1 MDFTT
6 KVQIT
11 PHKEGLTYKDKIL
24 LLGSCFADEVGNHL
38 KDYRFQVTVNPFG
51 TLYNP
56 CSIANSVER
65 LALENEF
72 TSQDIIERNGIF
84 TSFYH
89 HGSIFGATP
98 DEFLAT
104 ANNQLHTNAAL
115 LKEAHTIIITLGTAY
130 VYTHLSRGMVVSNCH
145 KIKASAFERR
155 LLNEVEIRQELQ
167 KITDLIAT
175 NTRCRNI
182 IFTVSPIRHLKDGAH
197 ANQLSKAALLLAVEQ
212 LILQSA
218 KVPEHT
224 GDSTQAPPAY
234 SKQATVPRQY
244 PTLSYF
250 PAYEIMLDELRDY
263 RFYAADMVHP
273 SPLAVEYIFQRF
285 TQTFISPAAQT
296 LMNEAIRLTKAQNHR
311 PLFPD
316 TPQHSAFQKKLQED
330 MEEFNKKING

>member
-11 PHKEGLTYKDKIL
+11 PHKEGLTYKNKIL
-24 LLGSCFADEVGNHL
+24 MLGSCFADEVGKYL
-38 KDYRFQVTVNPFG
+38 KDYRFQVMVNPFG

-56 CSIANSVER
+56 CSIANAIER
-65 LALENEF
+65 LAIATEF
-72 TSQDIIERNGIF
+72 TPEDVIESNGIF

-89 HGSIFGATP
+89 HSSIFGTTP
-98 DEFLAT
+98 EEFLTT
-104 ANNQLHTNAAL
+104 ANNQLRTNAFFF
-115 LKEAHTIIITLGTAY
+115 KEADAIIITLGTAHI
-130 VYTHLSRGMVVSNCH
+130 YTHPARRIVVSNCH

-155 LLNEVEIRQELQ
+155 LLDKAEISTELQ
-167 KITDLIAT
+167 KITDIIAA
-175 NTRCRNI
+175 NTQCQHI

-218 KVPEHT
+218 KAQEHT
-224 GDSTQAPPAY
+224 NDSIHLSLTH
-234 SKQATVPRQY
+234 KQSDSPKPY

-250 PAYEIMLDELRDY
+250 PAYEIMMDELRDY

-273 SPLAVEYIFQRF
+273 SPLAIEYIFHHF
-285 TQTFISPAAQT
+285 TQTFISQSART

-311 PLFPD
+311 PLFPE
-316 TPQHSAFQKKLQED
+316 TPQYLAFQKRLQED
-330 MEEFNKKING
+330 LEKFNKKIKE